1 MRFLCAAVL
10 AIEALAVL
18 LGIAPA
24 ITLAD
29 VDAAVAA
36 GGGAAIAAACVVV
49 AAALPRGWAYAAGWA
64 LQAVVLLTG
73 LIVPSMVIVG
83 GAFAVLWATAI
94 YLGGRVERIRRE
106 RGIPDR

>member
-10 AIEALAVL
+10 AMEAIAVA

-29 VDAAVAA
+29 VDPAAAV
-36 GGGAAIAAACVVV
+36 GGGLAIAAACLVV
-49 AAALPRGWAYAAGWA
+49 AACLRWSWAYAAGSV
-64 LQAVVLLTG
+64 LQGVIIATG
-73 LIVPSMVIVG
+73 LVLPAMAIVG
-83 GAFAVLWATAI
+83 AAFASLWGLAI